1 MVQKLTGLVLRTT
14 EYKESDLILNILTRE
29 QGLIS
34 AKARAVRT
42 NRSHNKGACQLLCYS
57 EFTITDYKGFSAISE
72 ANAIEMFPELRTDI
86 ELLSLASYF
95 AQAAEVLSQEDA
107 GSGEVLSLTL
117 NALYALAKLRK
128 PQDLVKAAFELR
140 LACIGGYEPDLTGC
154 AVCGRAD
161 CGRFLV
167 SGGCL
172 QCLECGLGEG
182 LSLPVSAGCL
192 GRDAVYHGLRCEAAF
207 FVFARRPGPQ
217 GADRRGGDVSRDAAR
232 AWILHT
238 GFLQITTFDIGNNA
252 K

>member
-172 QCLECGLGEG
+172 
-182 LSLPVSAGCL
+182 SLPVSAGCL
-192 GRDAVYHGLRCEAAF
+192 AAMRYITGCDAKRLFSFSLDGP
-207 FVFARRPGPQ
+207 ARKEL
-217 GADRRGGDVSRDAAR
+217 ADAAETYLVTQLER
-232 AWILHT
+232 
-238 GFLQITTFDIGNNA
+238 GFYTLDFYKSLLLT
-252 K
+252 

>member
-34 AKARAVRT
+34 AKARGVRT

-140 LACIGGYEPDLTGC
+140 LACIGGYEPDLTG
-154 AVCGRAD
+154 ARSADGRTA
-161 CGRFLV
+161 GAFW
-167 SGGCL
+167 CL
-172 QCLECGLGEG
+172 AAACN
-182 LSLPVSAGCL
+182 VWSAGL
-192 GRDAVYHGLRCEAAF
+192 
-207 FVFARRPGPQ
+207 ARG
-217 GADRRGGDVSRDAAR
+217 
-232 AWILHT
+232 
-238 GFLQITTFDIGNNA
+238 
-252 K
+252 

>member
-1 MVQKLTGLVLRTT
+1 M
-14 EYKESDLILNILTRE
+14 
-29 QGLIS
+29 
-34 AKARAVRT
+34 RT

-86 ELLSLASYF
+86 DILSLASYF

-128 PQDLVKAAFELR
+128 PQDLVKAAFVLP
-140 LACIGGYEPDLTGC
+140 LACIGGYEPDLIRVRGLRTGGLR
-154 AVCGRAD
+154 AVFGVGWLPAMSGVRAWR
-161 CGRFLV
+161 GAEPAGERRV
-167 SGGCL
+167 SGPR
-172 QCLECGLGEG
+172 CGI
-182 LSLPVSAGCL
+182 S
-192 GRDAVYHGLRCEAAF
+192 RLRCEAAF
-207 FVFARRPGPQ
+207 FVFRSTARPQ

>member
-1 MVQKLTGLVLRTT
+1 MVQKVTGLVLRTT
-14 EYKESDLILNILTRE
+14 EYKESDLIMNILTRE

-34 AKARAVRT
+34 TKARGVRT

-72 ANAIEMFPELRTDI
+72 ANAIEMFPELRSDI

-107 GSGEVLSLTL
+107 GRGEVLSLTL

-192 GRDAVYHGLRCEAAF
+192 AAMRYITGCDAKRLFSFSLDGP
-207 FVFARRPGPQ
+207 ARKEL
-217 GADRRGGDVSRDAAR
+217 ADAAETYLVTQLER
-232 AWILHT
+232 
-238 GFLQITTFDIGNNA
+238 GFYTLDFYKSLLLT
-252 K
+252 

>member
-1 MVQKLTGLVLRTT
+1 
-14 EYKESDLILNILTRE
+14 
-29 QGLIS
+29 
-34 AKARAVRT
+34 
-42 NRSHNKGACQLLCYS
+42 
-57 EFTITDYKGFSAISE
+57 
-72 ANAIEMFPELRTDI
+72 MFAELGSDI

-117 NALYALAKLRK
+117 NALYALAKLHK

-192 GRDAVYHGLRCEAAF
+192 AAMRYITGCAAKRLF
-207 FVFARRPGPQ
+207 SLSVDGPARKELT
-217 GADRRGGDVSRDAAR
+217 DAAETYLVTQLER
-232 AWILHT
+232 
-238 GFLQITTFDIGNNA
+238 GFYTLDFYKSLLLT
-252 K
+252 

>member
-107 GSGEVLSLTL
+107 ANGEVLSLTL

-154 AVCGRAD
+154 AVCGR
-161 CGRFLV
+161 FLV

-182 LSLPVSAGCL
+182 LSLPVSAECLAAMRYITGC
-192 GRDAVYHGLRCEAAF
+192 DAKRLFSFSLDGP
-207 FVFARRPGPQ
+207 ARKEL
-217 GADRRGGDVSRDAAR
+217 ADAAETYLVTQLER
-232 AWILHT
+232 
-238 GFLQITTFDIGNNA
+238 GFYTLDFYKSLLLT
-252 K
+252 

>member
-1 MVQKLTGLVLRTT
+1 
-14 EYKESDLILNILTRE
+14 
-29 QGLIS
+29 
-34 AKARAVRT
+34 
-42 NRSHNKGACQLLCYS
+42 
-57 EFTITDYKGFSAISE
+57 
-72 ANAIEMFPELRTDI
+72 MFPELRTDI

-182 LSLPVSAGCL
+182 LSLPVSARVS
-192 GRDAVYHGLRCEAAF
+192 GRDAVYHRLRRKAAF
-207 FVFARRPGPQ
+207 FVFARRTGPQ
-217 GADRRGGDVSRDAAR
+217 GTGRRGGDVSRDAAGAR
-232 AWILHT
+232 ILHT

>member
-42 NRSHNKGACQLLCYS
+42 NQSHNKGACQLLCYS

-72 ANAIEMFPELRTDI
+72 ANAIEMFPELRSDI

-154 AVCGRAD
+154 AVCGPGGLRALS
-161 CGRFLV
+161 GVWRLPAMSGVRAWRGAEPAGERRV
-167 SGGCL
+167 SGPR
-172 QCLECGLGEG
+172 CGI
-182 LSLPVSAGCL
+182 S
-192 GRDAVYHGLRCEAAF
+192 RAAMRSGF
-207 FVFARRPGPQ
+207 FRFRSTARPARNWPT
-217 GADRRGGDVSRDAAR
+217 RRRRIS
-232 AWILHT
+232 
-238 GFLQITTFDIGNNA
+238 
-252 K
+252 